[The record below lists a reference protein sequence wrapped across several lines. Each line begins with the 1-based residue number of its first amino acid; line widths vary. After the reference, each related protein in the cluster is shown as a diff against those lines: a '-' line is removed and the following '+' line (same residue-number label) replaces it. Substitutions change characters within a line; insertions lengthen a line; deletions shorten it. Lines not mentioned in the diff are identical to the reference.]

1 MTPSMNTD
9 KSENR
14 LYNSNRITSWSSLW
28 AELFQSKLIAP
39 KDIDPRDIQFER
51 RLVLYRLMLVLMAFA
66 LVAVIAETILSS
78 GISLVTL
85 VAGVSLIAIVATSI
99 GLYIRQ
105 FALLP
110 PIIALVI
117 TFTAVLMAVAD
128 GAEHN
133 RLLLFP
139 LMIALAGLLPTS
151 VALVLGTTA
160 IAVLLII
167 GRGAIGSTEIAVY
180 FALVATWLLSLAVMR
195 LVAQQADELA
205 DLALTDPLTGA
216 FNRRYLLPQAERN
229 LADYRRYTRLSTLIM
244 IDIDHFKAVNDR
256 FGHDVG
262 DFVLK
267 ALVRL
272 VDDRIRGVDMLYRL
286 GGEEFVVMLTEVGAA
301 SATKVAE
308 ELRVTLSEL
317 NVLPSGHIT
326 VSLGICDVTSVTSG
340 EEWLRKVDEALYSA
354 KAAGRNRIAVVA
366 SEPPAEAH
374 VSNILPT
381 WR

>member
-1 MTPSMNTD
+1 MNTD

>member
-1 MTPSMNTD
+1 MNTD

-110 PIIALVI
+110 PVIALVI

-317 NVLPSGHIT
+317 NVLPSGHFT

>member
-1 MTPSMNTD
+1 MNTD

-317 NVLPSGHIT
+317 NVLPSGHFT
-326 VSLGICDVTSVTSG
+326 VSLGICDVTAVTSG

>member
-1 MTPSMNTD
+1 MNTD

-85 VAGVSLIAIVATSI
+85 VAGGSLIAIVATSI

-317 NVLPSGHIT
+317 NVLPSGHFT

-354 KAAGRNRIAVVA
+354 KAAGRNRISVVA

>member
-1 MTPSMNTD
+1 MNTD

-85 VAGVSLIAIVATSI
+85 VAGGSLIAIVATSI

-317 NVLPSGHIT
+317 NVLPSGHFT
-326 VSLGICDVTSVTSG
+326 VSMGICDVTSVTSG

-354 KAAGRNRIAVVA
+354 KAAGRNRISVVA

>member
-317 NVLPSGHIT
+317 NVLPSGHFT

>member
-1 MTPSMNTD
+1 MNTD

-317 NVLPSGHIT
+317 NVLPSGHFT